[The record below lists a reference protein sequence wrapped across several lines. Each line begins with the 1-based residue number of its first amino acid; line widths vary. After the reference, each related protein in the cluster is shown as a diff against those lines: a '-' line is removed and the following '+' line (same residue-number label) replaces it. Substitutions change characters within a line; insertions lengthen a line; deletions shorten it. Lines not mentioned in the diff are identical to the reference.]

1 MPKIDVNEKLF
12 FNLLG
17 EKYSYDVLEQRLT
30 CAKAELD
37 EKPDPK
43 APENERTI
51 KIELND
57 TNRPDL
63 WSTAGLARQLRL
75 HKNKDAEQSPKS
87 GYVLYK
93 DFLSSAALQRGT
105 RPSANMHRSRFMCQ
119 HGMRTAGDKS
129 AGRRSSKKP
138 LIGSY
143 F

>member
-12 FNLLG
+12 FSLLG

-57 TNRPDL
+57 TNRPYGL
-63 WSTAGLARQLRL
+63 PPALPANCGCIKIKMPNRARNAVMFYIKIFCRRRAKAEITARA
-75 HKNKDAEQSPKS
+75 S
-87 GYVLYK
+87 
-93 DFLSSAALQRGT
+93 
-105 RPSANMHRSRFMCQ
+105 
-119 HGMRTAGDKS
+119 
-129 AGRRSSKKP
+129 
-138 LIGSY
+138 
-143 F
+143 